1 MNCTSQKREVQFF
14 LVSFYR
20 CSQLPLS
27 KVFCS
32 VFQSSLRKFL
42 GLLATL
48 LGAEHGC
55 EYDEVSY
62 IDKEGVEHEVK
73 KEEPYH

>member
-1 MNCTSQKREVQFF
+1 MLVIKLRQIKKLMKKERKSMNEPPRSEYVAR
-14 LVSFYR
+14 
-20 CSQLPLS
+20 
-27 KVFCS
+27 
-32 VFQSSLRKFL
+32 
-42 GLLATL
+42 LLATL
-48 LGAEHGC
+48 LGAGHGC

>member
-1 MNCTSQKREVQFF
+1 MNEPPRSEYVARLF
-14 LVSFYR
+14 
-20 CSQLPLS
+20 
-27 KVFCS
+27 
-32 VFQSSLRKFL
+32 
-42 GLLATL
+42 ATL